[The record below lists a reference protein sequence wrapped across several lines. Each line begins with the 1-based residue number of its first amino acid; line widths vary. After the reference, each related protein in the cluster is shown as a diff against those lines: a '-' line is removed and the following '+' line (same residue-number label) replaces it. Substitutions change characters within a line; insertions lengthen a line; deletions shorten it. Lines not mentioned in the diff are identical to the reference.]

1 MSKERRRGR
10 SRSRSRSWVAV
21 RAAASGMAV
30 AGEAVAVAAVVQKV
44 QQRLCLARVE
54 EAEETV
60 ALALVAVRR
69 AVGVKR
75 VQRG

>member
-1 MSKERRRGR
+1 M
-10 SRSRSRSWVAV
+10 
-21 RAAASGMAV
+21 

-44 QQRLCLARVE
+44 QQRLCLAWVE
-54 EAEETV
+54 EAEKTV